1 MVSFIQNT
9 LNPARY
15 QGLGQRPPYFEGWYF
30 KLVNADETERY
41 AIIPGAFVSKT
52 PGETH
57 TFIQVLD
64 GTRGTSTYH
73 RYGFFKADPKHF
85 EVRVGTS
92 DFSDKRLAMNIDDG
106 ETQIT
111 GEVQLEGITPWPV
124 TVTSPGFM
132 GPYAWLNMEC
142 KHAVLSFSHGLK
154 GSLTIN
160 GREIDFTGGRGYLEK
175 DWGQAFPT
183 SYIWMQTNHFAPVG
197 TSLSG
202 SIATIPGYGP
212 IRRPFT
218 GFVVGFLHAGTLYR
232 FATYTGAQIDHLRVA
247 DDKID
252 WVLYTRDHELKLR
265 AWRTDASAL
274 QAPTREGMQRRVD
287 ESMTARIEVELSSI
301 EGTRKTRIFKGESS
315 NSGLE
320 VVGDLG
326 TLLKA

>member
-9 LNPARY
+9 LNPAQY
-15 QGLGQRPPYFEGWYF
+15 QGRGKKAPYFEGWYF
-30 KLVNADETERY
+30 KLVNKDATERW
-41 AIIPGAFVSKT
+41 AIIPGLFIGEKS
-52 PGETH
+52 GETH

-73 RYGFFKADPKHF
+73 TYGNIHALPNHF
-85 EVRVGTS
+85 NVHIGTS
-92 DFSDKRLAMNIDDG
+92 DFSDDRISLNIDDG
-106 ETQIT
+106 DTQIT
-111 GEVQLEGITPWPV
+111 GDVYLEGLSPWPV

-142 KHAVLSFSHGLK
+142 KHAVLSFSHALN

-183 SYIWMQTNHFAPVG
+183 SYIWMQTNHFATNG

-232 FATYTGAQIDHLRVA
+232 FATYTGAKIDHLTVT
-247 DDKID
+247 DDKIE
-252 WVLYTRDHELKLR
+252 WVLYTNDQELKIQ
-265 AWRTDASAL
+265 ASRTDSTPL
-274 QAPTREGMQRRVD
+274 KAPSREGMQRRVD
-287 ESMTARIEVELSSI
+287 ETLTAKIEVELNAI
-301 EGTRKTRIFKGESS
+301 EGTRKNQIFKGESG

-326 TLLKA
+326 SILKA

>member
-9 LNPARY
+9 LHPARY
-15 QGLGQRPPYFEGWYF
+15 QGLGHKPPYFEGWYY

-41 AIIPGAFVSKT
+41 AIIPGGLISKT

-73 RYGFFKADPKHF
+73 RYGFFNAAQDRF

-92 DFSDKRLAMNIDDG
+92 DFSDQRIALNIEDG
-106 ETQIT
+106 ETRIT
-111 GEVQLEGITPWPV
+111 GEVQLEGLSPWPV
-124 TVTSPGFM
+124 SLTSPGFM

-154 GSLTIN
+154 GALMIN

-175 DWGQAFPT
+175 DWGEAFPT

-197 TSLSG
+197 TSLSA

-212 IRRPFT
+212 IHRPFT
-218 GFVVGFLHAGTLYR
+218 GFVVGFMHDGTLYR
-232 FATYTGAQIDHLRVA
+232 FATYTGATIDHLRVA

-252 WVLYTRDHELKLR
+252 WVLYTRDQEIKIQ
-265 AWRTDASAL
+265 AWRTDSTPL
-274 QAPTREGMQRRVD
+274 QAPSREGMQRRVD

-301 EGTRKTRIFKGESS
+301 AGTRKTRIFKGESP